1 MSKIVVLL
9 IAVLLVAS
17 LVGCATIPYTGT
29 ALYRNEVSGGPN
41 TNRAPNEKQVKE
53 GVASLNNV
61 RVTRPYVPVKWQQ
74 GRVADSNK
82 EVDISHQSMAENII
96 WHLLGGRVR

>member
-1 MSKIVVLL
+1 MHKVMVLL
-9 IAVLLVAS
+9 MAILMVAL

-29 ALYRNEVSGGPN
+29 ALYRNEVPGGPN

-61 RVTRPYVPVKWQQ
+61 RGARPYVPVKWREE
-74 GRVADSNK
+74 GIADSNK